1 MNIKKARRD
10 KNYFFLASILCAFLL
25 AMVPL
30 SLWAKSLTRLTV
42 GGNGIGGVYYLYS
55 GALSQMINKYIPN
68 VEATVEVCAG
78 SSVEHIKRMQLGEI
92 QIAPAM
98 NDAVYNSLRGSG
110 QFKGV
115 HDKIRTLFIMYPAV
129 LQAACLEKSGIKT
142 FADLVGKRVSIG
154 NPGTGTYM
162 MSMAVFEALGIDV
175 KTLKLTYLNWNE
187 GGNAIRNGNLDIQFI
202 AAGYPS
208 PWIMDLAATHKI
220 ALLRCSDSELA
231 KIQQKFSYYPP
242 AVIPGGTYAGVKED
256 VKMPGIWNSY
266 LASKDLPDDLAY
278 QITKIVYEHI
288 DDLKKVYKDAGQATP
303 ENTMKYSIA
312 PLHPGAIKFYREK
325 GFKIPDNLLP
335 K

>member
-1 MNIKKARRD
+1 MQIKMGG
-10 KNYFFLASILCAFLL
+10 KNKSLWFGVLILTPFLCLVISPG
-25 AMVPL
+25 V
-30 SLWAKSLTRLTV
+30 WAKSATRLAV

-78 SSVEHIKRMQLGEI
+78 SSVEHIKRMQIGEI

-98 NDAVYNSLRGSG
+98 NDAVYNSLKGTG
-110 QFKGV
+110 QFKGI

-162 MSMAVFEALGIDV
+162 MTMAVLEALGIDA

-231 KIQQKFSYYPP
+231 KIHQKYAYYPP

-256 VKMPGIWNSY
+256 AKMPGIWNSY
-266 LASKDLPDDLAY
+266 LASKDLSDDLAY

-288 DDLKKVYKDAGQATP
+288 EDLKKVYKDSGQATP
-303 ENTMKYSIA
+303 ENTMKYAIA

-325 GFKIPDNLLP
+325 GCKVPDNLLP